1 MPSDLSAYRRLY
13 AWLLALYPAPYRE
26 RFGEGMEQT
35 FHDLCRERAS
45 AGESLLTFALWTAM
59 ETSVGIL
66 RERISFFSFL
76 FMTKGILRPLIATL
90 IILLIPLVG
99 TFTVEGWNWDAFDF
113 VIAGIVLFTA
123 FFMIE
128 FLARKMRDI
137 PSRIAAGITVIMTL
151 LIVWVNLAVGIIGD
165 GNNTSACYMLV
176 VPVGFLGLAV
186 SRLKPKGLS
195 ITACVMAAIMLL
207 VPSVAWI
214 TGNQDLAQDPNV
226 LKVFVLSAGFAFW
239 YAVAGALFLSTA
251 RTKTA

>member
-13 AWLLALYPAPYRE
+13 AALLALYPAPYRA
-26 RFGEGMEQT
+26 RFGEGMMQT
-35 FHDLCRERAS
+35 FHDVCRDRVRV
-45 AGESLLTFALWTAM
+45 GEPILPFALGLFA
-59 ETSVGIL
+59 ETFVGIIK
-66 RERISFFSFL
+66 ERISFFSFL
-76 FMTKGILRPLIATL
+76 FMSKGILRPLIATL

-113 VIAGIVLFTA
+113 VIAGIVLFTV

-195 ITACVMAAIMLL
+195 VTAFCMAAIMLL
-207 VPSVAWI
+207 VPTVAWL
-214 TGNQDLAQDPNV
+214 TGNQDLEQDPNV